1 MLAGVVLISACS
13 HDSSVPPFTASGY
26 ADNQGAMRIW
36 RLDSNGEVHLLAAFS
51 PWRHGN
57 TSTSEYR
64 WQGDRLTLIELNVY
78 GKPTEHIRARFDDQG
93 ELSFM
98 QREVDGQ
105 KQQLSSDQ
113 VALYRYRATQIRQT
127 SDALR
132 QGRVVLRQ
140 GRWHANQTVTTCEGQ
155 TVKPDLDARA
165 LAHIERRQNHSS
177 VEVSVAWLEA
187 SDGAQLLLVANEDF
201 CTGSRRK
208 NLLTSCQRRFALS
221 ARLPFPLSSSTIRF
235 SEAGSRTSSVTGW
248 RADDKKRATPE

>member
-1 MLAGVVLISACS
+1 MAVYSFNEGALPPLLSIWRRVAVLVGTLLLSACS
-13 HDSSVPPFTASGY
+13 SHSSVPPFTASGY

-64 WQGDRLTLIELNVY
+64 WQGDKLRLIELNVY

-140 GRWHANQTVTTCEGQ
+140 GRWHANRTVTTCEGQ
-155 TVKPDLDARA
+155 TVKPELDARA
-165 LAHIERRQNHSS
+165 LAFIERRQSHSS
-177 VEVSVAWLEA
+177 VDVSVAWLEA

-201 CTGSRRK
+201 CTWQPQEK
-208 NLLTSCQRRFALS
+208 TF
-221 ARLPFPLSSSTIRF
+221 
-235 SEAGSRTSSVTGW
+235 
-248 RADDKKRATPE
+248 